1 MAWIVEFEDA
11 FEQEFL
17 GFKQEVRE
25 AILAAARLLED
36 YGPQLGR
43 PHADTLEG
51 SVPNMKELRFVA
63 ADGVWRVAFAF
74 DPRRHGILLAAGDKS
89 GVSQGRFHRRL
100 IATADK
106 RYAVHLERPRGTR
119 TKG

>member
-51 SVPNMKELRFVA
+51 SVTL
-63 ADGVWRVAFAF
+63 
-74 DPRRHGILLAAGDKS
+74 
-89 GVSQGRFHRRL
+89 
-100 IATADK
+100 T
-106 RYAVHLERPRGTR
+106 
-119 TKG
+119 